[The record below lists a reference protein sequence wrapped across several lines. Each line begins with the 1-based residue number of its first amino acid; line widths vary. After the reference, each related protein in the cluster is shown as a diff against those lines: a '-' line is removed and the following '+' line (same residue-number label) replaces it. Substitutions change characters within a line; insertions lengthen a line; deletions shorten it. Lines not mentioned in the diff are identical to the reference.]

1 MNPRRVLVVVAI
13 VLAVLLAFDTGMR
26 LLAQYWV
33 GRELKES
40 LLLEERPGVSLG
52 GFPFTV
58 RLVAGTF
65 PTVDVEARGFQDASI
80 RLERIRV
87 HLVDASVPRRQL
99 LSGSEGRVRA
109 RRGSGS
115 AHLTGEDATAAI
127 QAQRVPLRIRF
138 EGDRALVSF
147 QDLPGRVAARL
158 SLDDGGRSLRVDAGD
173 LPVIGAVSLS
183 LPLPRIVQGLRYTDV
198 RVEGGLL
205 VVDFELSDVSF
216 DVA

>member
-1 MNPRRVLVVVAI
+1 MTRRALVVVAV

-26 LLAQYWV
+26 FLAQYWV

-65 PTVDVEARGFQDASI
+65 PTVDVEARGFQDASLRI
-80 RLERIRV
+80 QRIRV

-99 LSGSEGRVRA
+99 LSGSEGRIRA

-127 QAQRVPLRIRF
+127 QARGVPLRIRF
-138 EGDRALVSF
+138 EGDRALVSV
-147 QDLPGRVAARL
+147 QELPGQVAARL
-158 SLDDGGRSLRVDAGD
+158 SLSDDGRSIRVGAAD
-173 LPVIGAVSLS
+173 LPISGSVS
-183 LPLPRIVQGLRYTDV
+183 LPLPGIVRGLRYTDV

>member
-1 MNPRRVLVVVAI
+1 MSRRALVVVAV
-13 VLAVLLAFDTGMR
+13 VLAVLVAFDTGMR
-26 LLAQYWV
+26 FLAQYWV

-58 RLVAGTF
+58 RLVVGTF
-65 PTVDVEARGFQDASI
+65 PTVDVEAHGFQDAS
-80 RLERIRV
+80 LRIQRVRV

-99 LSGSEGRVRA
+99 LSGSAGRIRA

-115 AHLTGEDATAAI
+115 AQLTGEDATAAI
-127 QAQRVPLRIRF
+127 QARGVPLRIRF
-138 EGDRALVSF
+138 EGTSALVSVEEI
-147 QDLPGRVAARL
+147 PGRIAARL
-158 SLDDGGRSLRVDAGD
+158 SLADGGRSIRVQAGD

-183 LPLPRIVQGLRYTDV
+183 LPLPRIVRGLRYTDV

-205 VVDFELSDVSF
+205 VVDFELSGVSF

>member
-1 MNPRRVLVVVAI
+1 VTRRALVVVAV

-26 LLAQYWV
+26 FLAQYWV

-58 RLVAGTF
+58 RLIAGTF
-65 PTVDVEARGFQDASI
+65 PTVDVEARGFQDASLRI
-80 RLERIRV
+80 QRIRV

-99 LSGSEGRVRA
+99 LSGSEGRIRA

-127 QAQRVPLRIRF
+127 QARGVPLRIRF
-138 EGDRALVSF
+138 EGDRALVSV
-147 QDLPGRVAARL
+147 QELPGQVAARL
-158 SLDDGGRSLRVDAGD
+158 SLSDDGRSIRVGAAD
-173 LPVIGAVSLS
+173 LPISGSVS
-183 LPLPRIVQGLRYTDV
+183 LPLPGIVRGLRYTDV

>member
-1 MNPRRVLVVVAI
+1 MTRRALVVVAV

-26 LLAQYWV
+26 FLAQYWV

-58 RLVAGTF
+58 RLIAGTF
-65 PTVDVEARGFQDASI
+65 PTVDVEARGFQDASLRI
-80 RLERIRV
+80 QRIRV

-99 LSGSEGRVRA
+99 LSGSEGRIRA
-109 RRGSGS
+109 RMGSGS
-115 AHLTGEDATAAI
+115 AHLTGNDATAAI
-127 QAQRVPLRIRF
+127 QGPGVPLRIRF
-138 EGDRALVSF
+138 EGDRALVSV
-147 QDLPGRVAARL
+147 QELPGQVAARL
-158 SLDDGGRSLRVDAGD
+158 SLSDDGRSIRVGAAD
-173 LPVIGAVSLS
+173 LPIAGAVSL
-183 LPLPRIVQGLRYTDV
+183 PLPGIVRGLRYTDV

>member
-1 MNPRRVLVVVAI
+1 VTRRALVVVVV

-26 LLAQYWV
+26 FLAQYWV

-65 PTVDVEARGFQDASI
+65 PTVDVEARGFQDASLRI
-80 RLERIRV
+80 QRIRV

-99 LSGSEGRVRA
+99 LSGSEGRIRA

-115 AHLTGEDATAAI
+115 AHLTGDDATAAI
-127 QAQRVPLRIRF
+127 QARGVPLRIRF
-138 EGDRALVSF
+138 EGDRALVSV
-147 QDLPGRVAARL
+147 QELPGQVAARL
-158 SLDDGGRSLRVDAGD
+158 SLSEDGRSIRVGAAD
-173 LPVIGAVSLS
+173 LPLSGAVSL
-183 LPLPRIVQGLRYTDV
+183 PLPGIVRGLRYTDV
-198 RVEGGLL
+198 RVEAGLL

>member
-1 MNPRRVLVVVAI
+1 MTRRALVVVAV

-26 LLAQYWV
+26 FLAQYWV

-58 RLVAGTF
+58 RLIAGTF
-65 PTVDVEARGFQDASI
+65 PTVDVEARGFQDASLRI
-80 RLERIRV
+80 QRIRV

-99 LSGSEGRVRA
+99 LSGSEGRIRA
-109 RRGSGS
+109 RMGSGS
-115 AHLTGEDATAAI
+115 AHLTGKDATAAI
-127 QAQRVPLRIRF
+127 QARGVPLRIRF
-138 EGDRALVSF
+138 EGDRALVSV
-147 QDLPGRVAARL
+147 QELPGQVAARL
-158 SLDDGGRSLRVDAGD
+158 SLSDDGRSIRVGAAD
-173 LPVIGAVSLS
+173 LPIAGAVSL
-183 LPLPRIVQGLRYTDV
+183 PLPGIVRGLRYTDV